1 MSVPIVIY
9 SYKFPRCDAVPKSQ
23 SKQQRENLSISKL
36 QAFQGSQSNMSHIQS
51 KIEGTDSELTDT
63 SSKSN
68 PFLIINLAIML
79 PLSYYQFHFAIL
91 VVAYTNI
98 DMYNTLDPVS
108 AKSILEGKL
117 LMPSTNLAVYR
128 YRQH

>member
-1 MSVPIVIY
+1 
-9 SYKFPRCDAVPKSQ
+9 
-23 SKQQRENLSISKL
+23 
-36 QAFQGSQSNMSHIQS
+36 MSHIQS

-128 YRQH
+128 YRQHWDDRIVSDAKTR